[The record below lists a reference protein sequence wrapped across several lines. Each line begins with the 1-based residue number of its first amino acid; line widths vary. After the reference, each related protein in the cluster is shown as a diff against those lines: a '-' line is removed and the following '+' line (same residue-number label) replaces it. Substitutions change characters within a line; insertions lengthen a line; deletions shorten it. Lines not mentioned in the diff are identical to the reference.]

1 MNNIE
6 FFLDQVSNKQKCIFN
21 FNILLL
27 KTLNNFSLTGNY
39 LLDLLYKTNS
49 VHCSFQVNYY
59 LLMALYMQLFPG

>member
-1 MNNIE
+1 MHNIE
-6 FFLDQVSNKQKCIFN
+6 FFLGQVSNKQKCIFN